1 MAEYNFNNILAELRK
16 GADIDD
22 VMKSFTTQVNAAL
35 EQRKNDKQYL
45 DKQYEALAADW
56 NNTVRVYVSVNGL
69 PRGIQK
75 QEQLFVDEE
84 SIADLFETF
93 MGIGQAIAQVCDI
106 IAELNKVIP
115 GPTTKLHVEQA
126 PLNPSALSNNDAKWV
141 DAFQKFFEENGLT

>member
-45 DKQYEALAADW
+45 DKQYEALAAEW
-56 NNTVRVYVSVNGL
+56 NNTVRAYVSTNGL

-75 QEQLFVDEE
+75 QEQLFVNEE

-93 MGIGQAIAQVCDI
+93 MGIGQAVAQVCDI
-106 IAELNKVIP
+106 VAELNKVIP
-115 GPTTKLHVEQA
+115 GPTTKLHIE
-126 PLNPSALSNNDAKWV
+126 
-141 DAFQKFFEENGLT
+141 